1 MFPGPLGIRN
11 NVSSSLNVDRMVRC
25 RKYWAGIVEHMAS
38 IGGMEG
44 AWRGI
49 ERRGG
54 QDETTVASD
63 ARQGN
68 DPNVAEAPRA
78 SPGRPISSQ
87 SKGDGTL

>member
-1 MFPGPLGIRN
+1 
-11 NVSSSLNVDRMVRC
+11 
-25 RKYWAGIVEHMAS
+25 MAS
-38 IGGMEG
+38 IEE

-78 SPGRPISSQ
+78 SPGRPITSQ

>member
-1 MFPGPLGIRN
+1 
-11 NVSSSLNVDRMVRC
+11 
-25 RKYWAGIVEHMAS
+25 
-38 IGGMEG
+38 MEG